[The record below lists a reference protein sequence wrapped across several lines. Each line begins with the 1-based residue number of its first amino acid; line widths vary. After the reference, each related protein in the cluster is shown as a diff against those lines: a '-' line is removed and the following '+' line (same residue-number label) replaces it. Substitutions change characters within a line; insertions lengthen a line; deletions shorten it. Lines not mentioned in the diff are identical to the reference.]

1 MSTQKYFQACPGMH
15 YGKEPRLI
23 SSETT
28 EPRHQCKLAMR
39 TKQQF
44 YQFYICQN
52 CISNI
57 SQNLRSRILISYQ
70 NNTNVTGTELK
81 GKTP

>member
-1 MSTQKYFQACPGMH
+1 MYHVYKHGSKNIYVYITVIRLEGIRKNKICRPKKYFQACPGMH

-39 TKQQF
+39 TKQLLF
-44 YQFYICQN
+44 QFYIC
-52 CISNI
+52 
-57 SQNLRSRILISYQ
+57 
-70 NNTNVTGTELK
+70 
-81 GKTP
+81 